1 MISKFLKILNLQPR
15 FFKGIFFSHIRSEQ
29 FSEQKTINDNLFVFS
44 DPAGDTRNRIKTS
57 SLEIGFLG
65 IKILLVCYESQLNK
79 EWFRIAR
86 TIKDMGN
93 RSGPQVFS
101 KIVPYFYSRSPTGCP
116 GGKHLCFN
124 LLRQIEI
131 FKLKPL
137 QNKMGQK
144 NLGYPRKKQSFSL

>member
-1 MISKFLKILNLQPR
+1 MDRQISVPIQIQTWQDPESTAIARPVFNTVSFLA
-15 FFKGIFFSHIRSEQ
+15 FFKSYVLYPIFEAKYNK
-29 FSEQKTINDNLFVFS
+29 ENLFVFS

-93 RSGPQVFS
+93 RSGPQVFF
-101 KIVPYFYSRSPTGCP
+101 KTLPYFCRPTP
-116 GGKHLCFN
+116 K
-124 LLRQIEI
+124 
-131 FKLKPL
+131 KW
-137 QNKMGQK
+137 K
-144 NLGYPRKKQSFSL
+144 N

>member
-1 MISKFLKILNLQPR
+1 MFGITVMFGTSSNN
-15 FFKGIFFSHIRSEQ
+15 FKKYICTYSFTLIVLTIVRTIFETKYHR
-29 FSEQKTINDNLFVFS
+29 NNLFVFL

-93 RSGPQVFS
+93 RSGPQVFF
-101 KIVPYFYSRSPTGCP
+101 KTVPYFCRPT
-116 GGKHLCFN
+116 
-124 LLRQIEI
+124 
-131 FKLKPL
+131 
-137 QNKMGQK
+137 QK
-144 NLGYPRKKQSFSL
+144 KWKN

>member
-1 MISKFLKILNLQPR
+1 MLFCYQNCSDLFWDFFLKIFGLQPR
-15 FFKGIFFSHIRSEQ
+15 ISKVFSRSLEQ
-29 FSEQKTINDNLFVFS
+29 FFLTVGQNNFGNKISLFVFS

-101 KIVPYFYSRSPTGCP
+101 KIVPNFCSPTY
-116 GGKHLCFN
+116 KIQNILWLC
-124 LLRQIEI
+124 LLTLVIKSI
-131 FKLKPL
+131 
-137 QNKMGQK
+137 
-144 NLGYPRKKQSFSL
+144 